1 MDSKQANYKAA
12 KYVPTGSYDKFIHLE
27 LHLCYLVIEWN
38 GNYHNKIFD
47 FYLMKTIYLTWQ
59 ISY

>member
-12 KYVPTGSYDKFIHLE
+12 KYVPTGIYDKFIHLE
-27 LHLCYLVIEWN
+27 LHLCYLAIELN

-47 FYLMKTIYLTWQ
+47 FYLMKTI
-59 ISY
+59 